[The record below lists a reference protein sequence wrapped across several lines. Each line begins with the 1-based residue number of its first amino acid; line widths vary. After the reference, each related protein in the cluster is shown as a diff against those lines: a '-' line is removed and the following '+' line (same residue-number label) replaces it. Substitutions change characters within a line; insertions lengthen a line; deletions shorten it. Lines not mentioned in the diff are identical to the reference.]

1 MLILYLKY
9 TFVILLAE
17 YKYNNIVLIL
27 YLKHTFLGK
36 LLVPVPSTAVELTV
50 KFKQMF
56 VSLWRQNK
64 CRANRPVCNTLY
76 VLHWWTP
83 ITTFLNIPFVYVE
96 ATAQKLLNSTVKG
109 FTTSSSLSQR
119 TEWTM
124 TRGQQP
130 LRLHTVQWSILNLKH
145 KQKCLTFMWGCHL
158 QLNKNWISSSM
169 HVLNNWI
176 NTHKQTKSVFAC
188 FFIFM
193 MRHSHVY
200 YLRGEIKLY
209 FSCEVSTDL
218 PCGSCV
224 ILTLIMI

>member
-130 LRLHTVQWSILNLKH
+130 LRLHTVQWSKDTNSFFRTL
-145 KQKCLTFMWGCHL
+145 
-158 QLNKNWISSSM
+158 
-169 HVLNNWI
+169 
-176 NTHKQTKSVFAC
+176 
-188 FFIFM
+188 FIFIWKT
-193 MRHSHVY
+193 RKHQLGCFPPALLSHCASVDSWQCRGSGLYCVTHSFVFWVDLNRSTPRGLY
-200 YLRGEIKLY
+200 YK
-209 FSCEVSTDL
+209 TN
-218 PCGSCV
+218 
-224 ILTLIMI
+224 